1 MPKRSGPVRYA
12 IYSRCS
18 SDDQAH
24 KDFST
29 TDVQEGLNRQYI
41 QTKGGQFVSAYKDEG
56 ISGTTL
62 KRKDWPRLLADAQR
76 GLFDVIVVTYMSRL
90 GRGDMFTVAEYLLKE
105 AGVKVEMVKEFFSD
119 DMSGHV
125 NKKMTQF
132 VDGMYVEQ
140 VRGWTRT
147 KMEAMVNAGYFPG
160 GYAPFGMRKEIAT
173 EAAHFH
179 KPDQEPPKRLVA
191 DPEQAPILRR
201 AYDLFLECRSQATVR
216 EYLAVVAPRNWT
228 TTAVKRLL
236 TNEAYKGV
244 LQFGDWRNETAW
256 TPIIDPQTW
265 QAVQEAL
272 EGKARRVARAETAD
286 DYTYYLRG
294 RVQCPHCGCP
304 YTQASHHG
312 KTKRVHY
319 YECRRMNGREKCPIG
334 RVNADRLHYT
344 VLNYIDYASRH
355 PTVMHRLIAQ
365 SGGWGN
371 ADDAQKALRGQ
382 LGKQKQSV
390 EMRIANYI
398 KAIGD
403 GRDSPAL
410 MAALDKAE
418 LDREEVCRQMEIAD
432 QEIAAATIK
441 RPTAAQVQESWG
453 GILRVWEVLAEE
465 DREDLL
471 ASLVQIVEVTEKEE
485 VILEL
490 LPVSISPPLDHSKEF
505 KLNSQ
510 MGAGDRLSSIYSPEL
525 LAFETVSFRFKVLK
539 GGRSRTKIPRPER
552 QTRDA

>member
-1 MPKRSGPVRYA
+1 MPKKSGPLRYA

-29 TDVQEGLNRQYI
+29 TDVQDGLNRQYV
-41 QTKGGQFVSAYKDEG
+41 QTKGGVFVSAYKDEG

-76 GLFDVIVVTYMSRL
+76 GLFDVVVVTYMSRL

-105 AGVKVEMVKEFFSD
+105 AGVKVEMVKEFFTD

-147 KMEAMVNAGYFPG
+147 KMEAMVNAGFFPG

-179 KPDQEPPKRLVA
+179 KPDQEPPKRLVP
-191 DPEQAPILRR
+191 DPEQAPILQR

-216 EYLAVVAPRNWT
+216 EYLATVAPRNWT
-228 TTAVKRLL
+228 TTSVKRLL

-244 LQFGDWRNETAW
+244 LQFGDWRKEDAW
-256 TPIIDPQTW
+256 TPVIDPATW
-265 QAVQEAL
+265 QAVQDAL
-272 EGKARRVARAETAD
+272 ETPGRRAGRSDVVD
-286 DYTYYLRG
+286 PYVYYLRG
-294 RVQCPHCGCP
+294 RVVCPHCGCP
-304 YTQASHHG
+304 CTQAGFHG
-312 KTKRVHY
+312 RINKVHY
-319 YECRRMNGREKCPIG
+319 YVCQKANRHEKCPIG
-334 RVNADRLHYT
+334 RMNADRVHRT
-344 VLNYIDYASRH
+344 VLEYMRHASSH
-355 PTVMHRLIAQ
+355 WTVMRKLISE
-365 SGGWGN
+365 SGGWGS

-382 LGKQKQSV
+382 LGKQKQAV

-410 MAALDKAE
+410 LAALDKAE
-418 LDREEVCRQMEIAD
+418 AEKEAVTFQMEQAD
-432 QEIAAATIK
+432 QAIAQATIK
-441 RPTAAQVQESWG
+441 RPTTGQVQESWSEV
-453 GILRVWEVLAEE
+453 LRVWEVLTEE
-465 DREDLL
+465 ERADLL
-471 ASLVQIVEVTEKEE
+471 GSVVQVVEMTEKES
-485 VILEL
+485 VTLEL
-490 LPVSISPPLDHSKEF
+490 LPMPHSAISYSNRFELK
-505 KLNSQ
+505 SQ
-510 MGAGDRLSSIYSPEL
+510 MGAGAGLEPATFGL
-525 LAFETVSFRFKVLK
+525 
-539 GGRSRTKIPRPER
+539 
-552 QTRDA
+552 